1 MKTLFKFDFG
11 YVKIPFNQLAIGD
24 DFTYITGEGKL
35 TKTSKGLGKVKV
47 PFRGQKIGAIHQ
59 VSLQTQ
65 VLIKTERNIFS
76 AVWSLLISK
85 IFNR

>member
-11 YVKIPFNQLAIGD
+11 YVKIPFEQLEIGD
-24 DFTYITGEGKL
+24 DYSYITGEGKL

-59 VSLQTQ
+59 ISLKTE
-65 VLIKTERNIFS
+65 VLIKSERNIFS
-76 AVWSLLISK
+76 AVWSLLIAK